1 MSLMLINAALLS
13 VVLIT
18 APLHAAPVPGRLIG
32 TVQIKDSAKLDAATT
47 RQLASIAAKIR
58 KSGHKGAIKLK
69 GDMPSAANEAEYLLK
84 SAIMARSVETQLK
97 RMLSGRQQIFIAAPK
112 YSGENQSGVST
123 VEITLYPYELKVET
137 EGFTSTQVLP
147 EGRPED
153 GATVQEQPVQPVYQQ
168 STQSGLLTP
177 PPDDDAPPEV
187 TSKKERVIKETEN
200 PALANELVLK
210 AKARAAAK
218 AKRLE
223 QGN

>member
-1 MSLMLINAALLS
+1 MSLRLINAALLS

-18 APLHAAPVPGRLIG
+18 APLQAAPVPGRLIG
-32 TVQIKDSAKLDAATT
+32 TVQIKDPVKLDAAAT
-47 RQLASIAAKIR
+47 RQLASIASKIR

-69 GDMPSAANEAEYLLK
+69 GDMSSAANEAEYLLK

-97 RMLSGRQQIFIAAPK
+97 RMLSGRQQIFIAAPQ
-112 YSGENQSGVST
+112 YSGESKPGVSS
-123 VEITLYPYELKVET
+123 VEITLYPHELKVET
-137 EGFTSTQVLP
+137 EGFTSAQVLP
-147 EGRPED
+147 EGRPEE
-153 GATVQEQPVQPVYQQ
+153 GAAVQEQPVQPVYQQ

-187 TSKKERVIKETEN
+187 TSKKERVKKETEN